1 MSKTKSGQ
9 ALLITAPCTISFG
22 LTIHPSDGC
31 TLIKSADRQLY
42 QVKAKRD
49 HREEEKDDD

>member
-31 TLIKSADRQLY
+31 TLIKSADRQPY
-42 QVKAKRD
+42 QVKAMRD
-49 HREEEKDDD
+49 RWEEEKDDD